1 MGVEFKYTTDGKFMG
16 QKYQISKYKPL
27 CRFDNYWK
35 MSTSQTRIFYS
46 CLALIKSDKE
56 TANSVSERDTIKVSI
71 NLDWLCMFFNEFDL
85 NEYRNELLKKEYS
98 EKEFK
103 KLLGK
108 KRTDKNRV
116 LKQDIINAVNKWGE
130 INTWTYMGD
139 DGIFRSKSKSLD
151 FVLHKGD
158 SFKVFKSIEIEE
170 RISFGKKCKYINVVF
185 DNKFNRFIFPKGNF
199 VTYDFN
205 DIARINMKYCIRY
218 ITFYEFLLDL
228 KNWNGN
234 YEKTKKEQETSN
246 KYAKSMGVYWNNKE
260 YPMIVTL
267 KRFLSMMNLKTM
279 EYGQLKA
286 NILEP
291 CMKKLITLTDMEK
304 IYFGKYDY
312 SYPHSKINPY
322 KNIAMNTDYLY
333 FIVTFK
339 RKTQDR
345 CVYLPTE
352 LVDTEDTGDMSYNE
366 NSNDEFN
373 VLDYINDTDD
383 EELDEHSRYIRDKER
398 LEKAGHVVDDEEA
411 LARDAVKWSE
421 LGLDLI

>member
-1 MGVEFKYTTDGKFMG
+1 MGEIIKYTTNKKVIG

-27 CRFDNYWK
+27 WRFDNYWK

-46 CLALIKSDKE
+46 CLALIMTDKDTVNSISDE
-56 TANSVSERDTIKVSI
+56 DTIDISI
-71 NLDWLCMFFNEFDL
+71 GLDWICMFFNEFDI

-139 DGIFRSKSKSLD
+139 NGMFHNKSKTLD

-170 RISFGKKCKYINVVF
+170 RVNFGKKNKYIHAIF
-185 DNKFNRFIFPKGNF
+185 DNKFNKFIFPKGNF
-199 VTYDFN
+199 IAYDFN

-218 ITFYEFLLDL
+218 ITFYEYL
-228 KNWNGN
+228 KNLIKRNGN
-234 YEKTKKEQETSN
+234 NYSSDKSNNKEYREK
-246 KYAKSMGVYWNNKE
+246 MGKYWNNKK
-260 YPMIVTL
+260 YPMYDTL
-267 KRFLSMMNLKTM
+267 ERFLCMMNLKDM

-291 CMKKLITLTDMEK
+291 CRKKLIEHTDIRDIK
-304 IYFGKYDY
+304 FGKYDFT
-312 SYPHSKINPY
+312 YPYGEIGFRKGMSMEK
-322 KNIAMNTDYLY
+322 DYLY
-333 FIVTFK
+333 FIVTLK
-339 RKTQDR
+339 RKTKGRAMYMSDGDY
-345 CVYLPTE
+345 V
-352 LVDTEDTGDMSYNE
+352 EDTGDMSYNE

-411 LARDAVKWSE
+411 LARDEAKWSE